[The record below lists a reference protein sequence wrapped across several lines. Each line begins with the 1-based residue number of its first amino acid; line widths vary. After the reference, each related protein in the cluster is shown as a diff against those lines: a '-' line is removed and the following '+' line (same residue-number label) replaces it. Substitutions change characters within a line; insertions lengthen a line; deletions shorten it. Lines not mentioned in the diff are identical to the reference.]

1 MQIRIFTVLNVFTEF
16 KITETKTL
24 PLVCCVQILID
35 AVV

>member
-1 MQIRIFTVLNVFTEF
+1 MQIRIFMVLNVFTEF

-24 PLVCCVQILID
+24 PSVCCVQILID